1 LFVDVVVVVVSAYSI
16 VDYLRM
22 FICLVDGCHHYQNLT
37 DAERK
42 YDNAA
47 ISPGKCDNDLHT
59 KGWHR
64 FQGAA
69 GTKMATKSPGFDKC
83 GAPFPAWLDGAHPT
97 VAEGTV
103 RRYVCIDKNKECG
116 VRSVLDVKNC
126 TSYYVY
132 KFHFSNACPFRYC
145 GTD

>member
-1 LFVDVVVVVVSAYSI
+1 MQILI
-16 VDYLRM
+16 VDYFRM

-42 YDNAA
+42 YDYDTQAG
-47 ISPGKCDNDLHT
+47 SHKCDIELRK

-69 GTKMATKSPGFDKC
+69 GTKMATKSPGFGKC
-83 GAPFPAWLDGAHPT
+83 GAGFPVWLSGAHPT

-103 RRYVCIDKNKECG
+103 RRKVCINKHDVECKKHG
-116 VRSVLDVKNC
+116 FVDVKNC
-126 TSYYVY
+126 TSYFVY
-132 KFHFSNACPFRYC
+132 KFYDSFACDFRYC

>member
-1 LFVDVVVVVVSAYSI
+1 MQPLI

-42 YDNAA
+42 YDYDTQKGY
-47 ISPGKCDNDLHT
+47 SKCDDKLENKD
-59 KGWHR
+59 WHR

-69 GTKMATKSPGFDKC
+69 GIKMATRSPGFSKC
-83 GAPFPAWLDGAHPT
+83 GSDYPAWLNGAHPT

-103 RRYVCIDKNKECG
+103 RSFLCINKDKVCGIPWLVN
-116 VRSVLDVKNC
+116 VKNC

-132 KFHFSNACPFRYC
+132 KFFPLKHCEVRYC

>member
-1 LFVDVVVVVVSAYSI
+1 MII
-16 VDYLRM
+16 VDCLRM
-22 FICLVDGCHHYQNLT
+22 FICLVDGCHNYQNLT

-42 YDNAA
+42 YDYNTQA
-47 ISPGKCDNDLHT
+47 GHWKCDDKLHN

-69 GTKMATKSPGFDKC
+69 GTKMATKSPGFNKC
-83 GAPFPAWLDGAHPT
+83 GADYPAWLYGAHPT
-97 VAEGTV
+97 VAESTV
-103 RRYVCIDKNKECG
+103 RRVVCINKGRVCEK
-116 VRSVLDVKNC
+116 RSLVYVKNC

-132 KFHFSNACPFRYC
+132 KFYRCSECSFRYC

>member
-1 LFVDVVVVVVSAYSI
+1 MQTII
-16 VDYLRM
+16 VDYFRM

-42 YDNAA
+42 YDNAV
-47 ISPGKCDNDLHT
+47 ISPGKCDVQLRNE
-59 KGWHR
+59 GWHR

-69 GTKMATKSPGFDKC
+69 GTKMATKSPGFSKC
-83 GAPFPAWLDGAHPT
+83 GADFPVWLNGTHPT

-103 RRYVCIDKNKECG
+103 RRNVCFNRGVECKK
-116 VRSVLDVKNC
+116 RSFVDVKNC

-132 KFHFSNACPFRYC
+132 NFYASFNCNFRYC